1 MKTENWSLLLI
12 LWLPTALAQINTP
25 SAPDYPPLEQFE
37 GILERPLFN
46 ATRRPQADEDDNDTL
61 SESAAEMREK
71 WRLSGVVW
79 ENEQQLALFS
89 EREGEGRLRI
99 RTGMYLDGNWQ
110 LEEITED
117 SVTLTTD
124 GQRLRLELWE
134 PREPSSRSLP
144 EQSPQPD
151 TEEPP
156 EQDADNGDQPN
167 TEQGSNGESS

>member
-1 MKTENWSLLLI
+1 MMQPPWPLLLL
-12 LWLPTALAQINTP
+12 LWLPATLAQTA
-25 SAPDYPPLEQFE
+25 SETAPEYPPLEQFDD
-37 GILERPLFN
+37 IIERPLFN
-46 ATRRPQADEDDNDTL
+46 ATRRPKAGDDDSSL

-79 ENEQQLALFS
+79 ENDLQLALFS
-89 EREGEGRLRI
+89 EREGEGRQRI

-117 SVTLTTD
+117 SVTLTDD

-134 PREPSSRSLP
+134 PRAPSTRPLP
-144 EQSPQPD
+144 EQD
-151 TEEPP
+151 TQQKADEQP
-156 EQDADNGDQPN
+156 EQETDNGDEPE